1 MGGTV
6 GPTDDKAGVVIVA
19 GTVVAGT
26 VVVTEEFGPGE
37 AVAVAVGDDPGL
49 AVGVGAE
56 MVVVVPAAL
65 ACKLSRVDH
74 EPTICQMLKT
84 SHSAVQA
91 AHIQTAA
98 RRTTIMR
105 GAASAGSAPTRAPA
119 FLFPT
124 PFAIAH
130 PHIISAATIVWGND
144 CLPGGLIPVGY
155 KLSVKGQI

>member
-1 MGGTV
+1 MV
-6 GPTDDKAGVVIVA
+6 
-19 GTVVAGT
+19 VVAGT
-26 VVVTEEFGPGE
+26 VVVTEEFGAGE
-37 AVAVAVGDDPGL
+37 AVAAAVGDDPGPAVGVGAE

-98 RRTTIMR
+98 RRTTIVR
-105 GAASAGSAPTRAPA
+105 GPAPAPPAGSAPAGAPA

-124 PFAIAH
+124 AFAIAH
-130 PHIISAATIVWGND
+130 PHIISAATIVWG
-144 CLPGGLIPVGY
+144 
-155 KLSVKGQI
+155 

>member
-1 MGGTV
+1 MV
-6 GPTDDKAGVVIVA
+6 
-19 GTVVAGT
+19 VVAGT
-26 VVVTEEFGPGE
+26 VVVTEEFGAGE
-37 AVAVAVGDDPGL
+37 AVAVAVGDDPGF

-98 RRTTIMR
+98 RRTTIVR
-105 GAASAGSAPTRAPA
+105 DPAPPSPAGSAPAGASA

-124 PFAIAH
+124 AFAIAH
-130 PHIISAATIVWGND
+130 PHHNFCRHDRLGVMIAYPAA
-144 CLPGGLIPVGY
+144 
-155 KLSVKGQI
+155 